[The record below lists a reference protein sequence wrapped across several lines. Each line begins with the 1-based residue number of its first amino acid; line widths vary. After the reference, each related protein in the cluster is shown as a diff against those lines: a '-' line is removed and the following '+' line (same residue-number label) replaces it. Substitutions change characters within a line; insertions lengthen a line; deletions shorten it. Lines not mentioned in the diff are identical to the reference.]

1 MKILITGSSGYIGS
15 LVTDALSGH
24 EGVSSV
30 IAVDVRNY
38 SGVRRHPDRVKE
50 CLADIRTETT
60 ARLIRDEN
68 PDVVCHLASIVT
80 PGPNSTREFEYSV
93 DVLGTRNV
101 LEACLANGI
110 KKIVVSSSGA
120 AYGYHADSPS
130 ELVETDPLRGN
141 PEFAY
146 SDHKR
151 IVEELLEEYRS
162 RHPELKQ
169 LVLRLSTVIG
179 ATVRNQITA
188 LFDKPLMLGISG
200 SGTPFTFIW
209 DKDLVE
215 VLVRGCT
222 RPVEGVFNVSGE
234 GVLTLGDIAR
244 IQGKP
249 YVSIPAPVLTAA
261 LIALKTVGLTRY
273 GPEQVGF
280 LRFRPVLSNRKL
292 KEVFPDLPSKSS
304 KEAFMEYLNA
314 RSNR

>member
-1 MKILITGSSGYIGS
+1 MKILVTGASGYIGS
-15 LVTDALSGH
+15 LVTDALSSH
-24 EGVSSV
+24 DGVSSV
-30 IAVDVRNY
+30 IAVDVRGY
-38 SGVRRHPDRVKE
+38 AGVRQRPDKVKE
-50 CLADIRTETT
+50 CLADVRSEAT

-80 PGPNSTREFEYSV
+80 PGRESTREFEYSV

-101 LEACLANGI
+101 LEACLAGGI
-110 KKIVVSSSGA
+110 RKVVVSSSGA
-120 AYGYHADSPS
+120 AYGYHADSPA
-130 ELVETDPLRGN
+130 ELRETDPLRGN

-151 IVEELLEEYRS
+151 MVEELLEEFRS
-162 RHPELKQ
+162 RHPELRQ

-188 LFDKPLMLGISG
+188 LFDKPVLLGISG

-209 DKDLVE
+209 DRDLVE
-215 VLVRGCT
+215 VFVRGCI
-222 RPVEGVFNVSGE
+222 RPIEGIYNVSGD
-234 GVLTLGDIAR
+234 GVLTLAEIAR

-249 YVSIPAPVLTAA
+249 YLSIPAPFLAVA
-261 LIALKTVGLTRY
+261 LFALKSFGLTRY

-292 KEVFPDLPSKSS
+292 RALFPDLPSKSS
-304 KEAFMEYLNA
+304 QDAFMEYLNA

>member
-1 MKILITGSSGYIGS
+1 MKILVTGSSGYIGS
-15 LVTDALSGH
+15 LVTDALSGQD
-24 EGVSSV
+24 GVRAV
-30 IAVDVRNY
+30 VAVDVRPY
-38 SGVRRHPDRVKE
+38 SGIRKHPAKVKE
-50 CLADIRTETT
+50 CLADVRSEAT
-60 ARLIRDEN
+60 ATLIREER

-80 PGPNSTREFEYSV
+80 PGKESTREFEYSV

-101 LEACLANGI
+101 LDACVAARI
-110 KKIVVSSSGA
+110 TKVVVSSSGA
-120 AYGYHADSPS
+120 AYGYHSDSPS
-130 ELVETDPLRGN
+130 ELLETAPLRGN

-151 IVEELLEEYRS
+151 IVEELLGEYRS

-188 LFDKPLMLGISG
+188 LFDKPVLLGISG

-209 DKDLVE
+209 DRDLVE
-215 VLVRGCT
+215 VFVRGCIH
-222 RPVEGVFNVSGE
+222 PVEGIFNVSGD
-234 GVLTLGDIAR
+234 GVLTLSDIAR

-249 YVSIPAPVLTAA
+249 YLSIPAPVLAAA
-261 LIALKTVGLTRY
+261 LVALKTFGLTRY

-292 KEVFPDLPSKSS
+292 KELFPDLPSKSS
-304 KEAFMEYLNA
+304 KEAFLEYLNA
-314 RSNR
+314 RSHR